1 MKHIKK
7 IAALVLSIAMILS
20 LSSVAFAADT
30 AGDVYT
36 NNSQTVVN
44 GTNIPINKSIVF
56 FNQNGSSVYEPN
68 ITYTYTVAT
77 VTVNNGATVTDDGE
91 LNLPS
96 NDPVTVRVNSGVADG
111 VTGTTIS
118 FSATNQAVTNV
129 IATGTEVEKTGNLT
143 VDLSKFDH
151 AGIYRYKVTESQN
164 PTDVTTVGLEA
175 RDTSYSNERYL
186 DVYIANG
193 TTAGTLVLSG
203 AVFFKTD
210 SKDTSSPVNNAT
222 DAITTTTEK
231 TTGFEPGTPAGTSGS
246 TIDYTNDKTVDRY
259 TTYDIEVKKVITGSM
274 ADKTH
279 DFPFYIN
286 ITNSIA
292 GAKYTYVDDPGTGV
306 GTPEDITSAT
316 ITKGTDAKTSGLKLK
331 DGESVKFIGVP
342 TNQTTALSIAVK
354 EYNDTVDYYTATA
367 AVTNGTAPTVTMD
380 GTNMTAETGYA
391 TLSAFD
397 IKANDAA
404 GQIITVTNNLAEI
417 SPTGYVVRIAPYV
430 LMLAG
435 GVALLVVTRRRREDA
450 QAA

>member
-7 IAALVLSIAMILS
+7 IGALVLAIAMILS

-36 NNSQTVVN
+36 DDSKTVVN

-77 VTVNNGATVTDDGE
+77 VTVNNGATVTDDGD
-91 LNLPS
+91 LNSPS

-129 IATGTEVEKTGNLT
+129 IATGTEVEKIGNLT
-143 VDLSKFDH
+143 VDLTKFDH

-164 PTDVTTVGLEA
+164 PPDVTTVGLEA
-175 RDTSYSNERYL
+175 RDASYSNERYL

-259 TTYDIEVKKVITGSM
+259 TTYDIEVKKSITGNL

-279 DFPFYIN
+279 QFPFYVN
-286 ITNSIA
+286 ITNTIS
-292 GAKYTYVDDPGTGV
+292 GAKYTYTDVTGSSVADPISGTSIAKGADD
-306 GTPEDITSAT
+306 
-316 ITKGTDAKTSGLKLK
+316 KTNTTLKLK
-331 DGESVKFIGVP
+331 DGESIKFVGVP
-342 TNQTTALSIAVK
+342 SNQTSPLSIDVK
-354 EYNDTVDYYTATA
+354 EWNDTVDKYTASVELTS
-367 AVTNGTAPTVTMD
+367 GTAPAVTGAAMD
-380 GTNMTAETGYA
+380 ANSATPAVIGT
-391 TLSAFD
+391 FD

-404 GQIITVTNNLAEI
+404 NQKMTVTNNLAEI

-435 GVALLVVTRRRREDA
+435 GIALLVVTRRRREDA